1 MVDKKIIQDIM
12 KKVRQ
17 RVLILVINDIHVGS
31 IHAIC
36 SAKPIAEGK
45 RYTPNKSQ
53 KILLKGFLQCLARFK
68 DQAPDI
74 IIING
79 EPIDGN
85 NKKGF
90 SKELWSQELVDQVRD
105 FVKLFKLIPQKYRD
119 PKTNKIFSANYEEA
133 KKVAGAVKIT
143 KTYLTR
149 GSSYHVDIEGT
160 PIEEFVGDYIDA
172 ESINN
177 LKASYH
183 IQMRINDKLLSFAH
197 ETGYSKNY
205 PARGNRLA
213 QEWTTHSATVH
224 SKDRW
229 DFSCRAHVHQIN
241 ERGLGSKWRGISCPA
256 WKYSLGYYF
265 ERHGPSGA
273 PADIGMTMIEVP
285 VKGDISYEF
294 LIPDGV
300 ALRNKVIEYQ

>member
-1 MVDKKIIQDIM
+1 MASRKVIQEIM
-12 KKVRQ
+12 KKIRTI
-17 RVLILVINDIHVGS
+17 RILVINDIHVGS

-53 KILLKGFLQCLARFK
+53 RRLLAGWIQCLKQFK
-68 DQAPDI
+68 DNPPDI
-74 IIING
+74 IVING

-85 NKKGF
+85 NRKGF

-105 FVKLFKLIPQKYRD
+105 FVKLYKMIPL
-119 PKTNKIFSANYEEA
+119 
-133 KKVAGAVKIT
+133 KKDKDGNVLT

-172 ESINN
+172 EEVNN

-183 IQMRINDKLLSFAH
+183 LQMRINDKLLSFAH
-197 ETGYSKNY
+197 ETGYSKNF

-213 QEWTTHSATVH
+213 QEWTTHAAEARSE
-224 SKDRW
+224 KDRW

-241 ERGLGSKWRGISCPA
+241 ERGFGKKWRGISCPC
-256 WKYSLGYYF
+256 WKYSLGDYF
-265 ERHGPSGA
+265 ERHGPNGV

-294 LIPDGV
+294 IIPDGV
-300 ALRNKVIEYQ
+300 ELKNKVITVG